1 MIEQNRLCKTAKM
14 IFFLQWKQILQIW
27 TDRKQKD
34 VKPGFLPA

>member
-14 IFFLQWKQILQIW
+14 IFLQWKQILQIW